1 MDERIKELIDYIK
14 MLQVALECS
23 TDPEDIEADNLMD
36 AIWESKMELK
46 ELGYEGWEEVY
57 MDNEKQKQEVIDFL
71 ENTYT
76 GAKMMGDEEVMLRA
90 SRALLAFKADV
101 HKDIFIEENVLEF

>member
-14 MLQVALECS
+14 MLQVALDCS

-46 ELGYEGWEEVY
+46 ELGYAGWE
-57 MDNEKQKQEVIDFL
+57 DL
-71 ENTYT
+71 
-76 GAKMMGDEEVMLRA
+76 
-90 SRALLAFKADV
+90 
-101 HKDIFIEENVLEF
+101 

>member
-46 ELGYEGWEEVY
+46 
-57 MDNEKQKQEVIDFL
+57 D
-71 ENTYT
+71 
-76 GAKMMGDEEVMLRA
+76 MLDGRIYRRYIWIMK
-90 SRALLAFKADV
+90 SR
-101 HKDIFIEENVLEF
+101 NRR

>member
-23 TDPEDIEADNLMD
+23 TDPEDPEDIETDNLMD

-46 ELGYEGWEEVY
+46 ELGYAGWE
-57 MDNEKQKQEVIDFL
+57 DL
-71 ENTYT
+71 
-76 GAKMMGDEEVMLRA
+76 
-90 SRALLAFKADV
+90 
-101 HKDIFIEENVLEF
+101 

>member
-46 ELGYEGWEEVY
+46 ELGYEGWD
-57 MDNEKQKQEVIDFL
+57 M
-71 ENTYT
+71 
-76 GAKMMGDEEVMLRA
+76 RA
-90 SRALLAFKADV
+90 GRIYRRYIWIMKSR
-101 HKDIFIEENVLEF
+101 NRR

>member
-23 TDPEDIEADNLMD
+23 TDPEDIEADNRMA

-46 ELGYEGWEEVY
+46 ELGYAGWE
-57 MDNEKQKQEVIDFL
+57 DL
-71 ENTYT
+71 
-76 GAKMMGDEEVMLRA
+76 
-90 SRALLAFKADV
+90 
-101 HKDIFIEENVLEF
+101 

>member
-23 TDPEDIEADNLMD
+23 TDPEDIVEADNLMD

-46 ELGYEGWEEVY
+46 ELGYEGWE
-57 MDNEKQKQEVIDFL
+57 DL
-71 ENTYT
+71 
-76 GAKMMGDEEVMLRA
+76 
-90 SRALLAFKADV
+90 
-101 HKDIFIEENVLEF
+101 

>member
-14 MLQVALECS
+14 MLALECS

-46 ELGYEGWEEVY
+46 ELGYDGWE
-57 MDNEKQKQEVIDFL
+57 DL
-71 ENTYT
+71 
-76 GAKMMGDEEVMLRA
+76 
-90 SRALLAFKADV
+90 
-101 HKDIFIEENVLEF
+101 

>member
-1 MDERIKELIDYIK
+1 MDERIKERIDYIK

-46 ELGYEGWEEVY
+46 ELGYEGWEDLSMVLCVFLIPA
-57 MDNEKQKQEVIDFL
+57 DACSVIIL
-71 ENTYT
+71 QAEMPT
-76 GAKMMGDEEVMLRA
+76 AVPA
-90 SRALLAFKADV
+90 PILADG
-101 HKDIFIEENVLEF
+101 NMQ

>member
-23 TDPEDIEADNLMD
+23 TDPEDIEADNLLD

-46 ELGYEGWEEVY
+46 ELGY
-57 MDNEKQKQEVIDFL
+57 
-71 ENTYT
+71 
-76 GAKMMGDEEVMLRA
+76 MLAGRIY
-90 SRALLAFKADV
+90 RRYLWIMK
-101 HKDIFIEENVLEF
+101 IRNRR

>member
-23 TDPEDIEADNLMD
+23 TDPEDIEADNLKD

-46 ELGYEGWEEVY
+46 ELGYEGWE
-57 MDNEKQKQEVIDFL
+57 DL
-71 ENTYT
+71 
-76 GAKMMGDEEVMLRA
+76 
-90 SRALLAFKADV
+90 
-101 HKDIFIEENVLEF
+101 

>member
-23 TDPEDIEADNLMD
+23 TDPEDIEAD
-36 AIWESKMELK
+36 
-46 ELGYEGWEEVY
+46 
-57 MDNEKQKQEVIDFL
+57 
-71 ENTYT
+71 
-76 GAKMMGDEEVMLRA
+76 
-90 SRALLAFKADV
+90 V

>member
-46 ELGYEGWEEVY
+46 LQHILLYENIL
-57 MDNEKQKQEVIDFL
+57 MHICLKC
-71 ENTYT
+71 
-76 GAKMMGDEEVMLRA
+76 
-90 SRALLAFKADV
+90 
-101 HKDIFIEENVLEF
+101 